1 MDLANIRFAEN
12 VKSNV
17 MGALRN
23 YRGILLQTTMT
34 LSVMY
39 WRTQRLTQAFIE
51 FDRELI
57 NQELDTLIKGNLLS
71 DERFVEAFIFSR
83 KKNGKGPLKI
93 SSELQERGA
102 DESLINRY
110 IEEIETSEWL
120 ESAEQVVEKKLGNN
134 QQLDYDNQLKMMKFL
149 NNRGFTIEQ
158 VKTTI
163 KKLQKSEE
171 VE

>member
-1 MDLANIRFAEN
+1 LSESPSESKIIRKKAMD
-12 VKSNV
+12 
-17 MGALRN
+17 
-23 YRGILLQTTMT
+23 Y
-34 LSVMY
+34 LSRREHSRY
-39 WRTQRLTQAFIE
+39 ELYKKLSTHN

-57 NQELDTLIKGNLLS
+57 NQELDTLIKDNLLS

-110 IEEIETSEWL
+110 IEEIENSEWL
-120 ESAEQVVEKKLGNN
+120 ESAEKVIEKKLGNN

-158 VKTTI
+158 VKITI
-163 KKLQKSEE
+163 KKLQKDEE
-171 VE
+171 VG